1 MNIPVESSL
10 AAWLRSQPAF
20 DGIPCHTGQS
30 AETIPADCS
39 VLFAACENV
48 EIIGG
53 TLSRATASIVLATP
67 SHLEIDQHQQLTS
80 ALRTALRNLST
91 LATHF
96 ETVAFA
102 GAVLTGLT
110 ESQSDSRWICTAT
123 LVLGIA
129 EI

>member
-1 MNIPVESSL
+1 M
-10 AAWLRSQPAF
+10 
-20 DGIPCHTGQS
+20 
-30 AETIPADCS
+30 
-39 VLFAACENV
+39 
-48 EIIGG
+48 
-53 TLSRATASIVLATP
+53 
-67 SHLEIDQHQQLTS
+67 EIDQHQQLTS

-96 ETVAFA
+96 EGIAFA

-110 ESQSDSRWICTAT
+110 ESQSDSRWVCSAT

>member
-1 MNIPVESSL
+1 MNLPVESSL
-10 AAWLRSQPAF
+10 AAWLRATPAF
-20 DGIPCHTGQS
+20 DGIPVHTGQS

-39 VLFAACENV
+39 VLFAGCENV

-80 ALRTALRNLST
+80 ALRAALRNLST

-96 ETVAFA
+96 EGIAFA

-110 ESQSDSRWICTAT
+110 ESQSDSRWVCSAT

>member
-1 MNIPVESSL
+1 VNIGVETSL

-30 AETIPADCS
+30 AETIPQDQP

-53 TLSRATASIVLATP
+53 ALSRATASIVLATP
-67 SHLEIDQHQQLTS
+67 SHLEVEQHHQLT
-80 ALRTALRNLST
+80 TALRAT
-91 LATHF
+91 LRDLPSLAPHF
-96 ETVAFA
+96 SSLAFA

-110 ESQSDSRWICTAT
+110 ESQSESRWVCTAT
-123 LVLGIA
+123 LVLGLG

>member
-1 MNIPVESSL
+1 MNIPVETSL
-10 AAWLRSQPAF
+10 AAWLRSLDAF
-20 DGIPCHTGQS
+20 DGIPVHTGQS
-30 AETIPADCS
+30 ADTIPQDQP

-80 ALRTALRNLST
+80 ALRTALRNLPS
-91 LATHF
+91 LATQF
-96 ETVAFA
+96 EGIAFA

-123 LVLGIA
+123 LVLGLGDI
-129 EI
+129 

>member
-1 MNIPVESSL
+1 MNIPVETSL
-10 AAWLRSQPAF
+10 AAWLRALPDF
-20 DGIPCHTGQS
+20 DGIPVHTGQS

-39 VLFAACENV
+39 VLFAGCENV

-67 SHLEIDQHQQLTS
+67 SHLEIEQHQQLTS

-91 LATHF
+91 LAAHF
-96 ETVAFA
+96 EGIAFA

-110 ESQSDSRWICTAT
+110 ESQSDSRWVCSAT